1 MKPLSLLLLLLLSLL
16 PSLSSPSLLLQ
27 DKLALLDFSNN
38 LPHSR
43 NLNWTDSSPV
53 CTHWTGITC
62 NPDRSRVISLRLP
75 GVGFHGP
82 VPPNTLGRLSALQIL
97 SLRSNAITGPFPSD
111 LFNLSTL
118 SFLYLQFNRF
128 AGPLPVDFSKW
139 KNLTSVNLS
148 YNGFNGSIPVSLSN
162 LTQLQALN
170 LANNS
175 VSGEIPDLYL
185 PSLQQVNLSCNRL
198 TGIVPKWLQKFPS
211 SVFSGNDVVLGNYST
226 IVPTDESNYHPKP
239 ENVGKLS
246 EMAVLGI
253 VVGACVLGLIG
264 FASILVVC
272 CLRKRGEED
281 VLFSGKLEKGKMSP
295 EKVISRSQDA
305 NNRLFFFEG
314 CSYVFDLEDLL
325 RASAEVLGKG
335 TFGTAFKAV
344 LEDAN
349 TLVVKRLKEVSAG
362 KRDFEQQMEAVG
374 SIKHA
379 NVSELRA
386 YYYSK
391 DEKLLVYDY
400 FSRGSVAAMLHGKR
414 GEDRI
419 PLDWDTRLRISIGAA
434 RGIARIHAEN
444 NGKLVHGN
452 VKSSNIFLNSQNYG
466 CVSDHGLSAIMSSL
480 GPPIARAAGYRAPE
494 VTDTRKSSQSSDV
507 YSFGVLLLEL
517 LTAKSPVYSNGGDE
531 VIHLV
536 RWVHSVVRE
545 EWTAEVFDVELL
557 RYPNIEEEMV
567 EMLQIAL
574 ACVVRM
580 PEQRPKMP
588 DVVKMIENV
597 RMTDYEK
604 QQSSGA
610 KSDNS
615 TTPQDASGLES
626 STQL

>member
-1 MKPLSLLLLLLLSLL
+1 MP
-16 PSLSSPSLLLQ
+16 
-27 DKLALLDFSNN
+27 A
-38 LPHSR
+38 
-43 NLNWTDSSPV
+43 
-53 CTHWTGITC
+53 
-62 NPDRSRVISLRLP
+62 
-75 GVGFHGP
+75 
-82 VPPNTLGRLSALQIL
+82 
-97 SLRSNAITGPFPSD
+97 
-111 LFNLSTL
+111 
-118 SFLYLQFNRF
+118 
-128 AGPLPVDFSKW
+128 DFSKW
-139 KNLTSVNLS
+139 KNLTIVNLS

-226 IVPTDESNYHPKP
+226 SVPSDESNYYPRS

-253 VVGACVLGLIG
+253 VVGCCVLGLIG

-281 VLFSGKLEKGKMSP
+281 VLFSGKLEKGNMSP

-349 TLVVKRLKEVSAG
+349 TVVVKRLKVVSAG

-391 DEKLLVYDY
+391 DEKLLVNDY
-400 FSRGSVAAMLHGKR
+400 FSRGSVAAMLHG
-414 GEDRI
+414 I
-419 PLDWDTRLRISIGAA
+419 LIST
-434 RGIARIHAEN
+434 
-444 NGKLVHGN
+444 
-452 VKSSNIFLNSQNYG
+452 IF
-466 CVSDHGLSAIMSSL
+466 AISTCF
-480 GPPIARAAGYRAPE
+480 RC
-494 VTDTRKSSQSSDV
+494 
-507 YSFGVLLLEL
+507 LL
-517 LTAKSPVYSNGGDE
+517 
-531 VIHLV
+531 
-536 RWVHSVVRE
+536 
-545 EWTAEVFDVELL
+545 
-557 RYPNIEEEMV
+557 
-567 EMLQIAL
+567 
-574 ACVVRM
+574 
-580 PEQRPKMP
+580 QRPP
-588 DVVKMIENV
+588 
-597 RMTDYEK
+597 
-604 QQSSGA
+604 
-610 KSDNS
+610 
-615 TTPQDASGLES
+615 
-626 STQL
+626 

>member
-1 MKPLSLLLLLLLSLL
+1 MKSLSLLLLLLSLL
-16 PSLSSPSLLLQ
+16 PSLSFPSLLLQ
-27 DKLALLDFSNN
+27 DKLALLDFSNS

-43 NLNWTDSSPV
+43 YLNWTDSSPV

-111 LFNLSTL
+111 LFNLSKL

-128 AGPLPVDFSKW
+128 AGPLPADFSKW
-139 KNLTSVNLS
+139 KNLTIVNLS

-226 IVPTDESNYHPKP
+226 SVPTDESNYYPRS

-253 VVGACVLGLIG
+253 VVGCCVLGLIG

-349 TLVVKRLKEVSAG
+349 TVVVKRLKEVSAG

-414 GEDRI
+414 GEERI

-466 CVSDHGLSAIMSSL
+466 CVSDHGLSAIMSPL

-626 STQL
+626 STPL

>member
-1 MKPLSLLLLLLLSLL
+1 MKPLSLLLLLLSLL

-43 NLNWTDSSPV
+43 YLNWTDSSPV

-111 LFNLSTL
+111 LFNLSKL

-128 AGPLPVDFSKW
+128 AGPLPADFSKW
-139 KNLTSVNLS
+139 KNLIIVNLS

-198 TGIVPKWLQKFPS
+198 TGLVPKWLQKFPS

-226 IVPTDESNYHPKP
+226 SVPTDESNYYPRS

-253 VVGACVLGLIG
+253 VVGCCVLGLIG

-281 VLFSGKLEKGKMSP
+281 VLFSGKLEKVKMSP

-349 TLVVKRLKEVSAG
+349 TVVVKRLKEVSAG

-400 FSRGSVAAMLHGKR
+400 FSRGSVASMLHGKK

-466 CVSDHGLSAIMSSL
+466 CVSDHGLSAIMSPL

-588 DVVKMIENV
+588 DVAKMIENV
-597 RMTDYEK
+597 RMTDYER

-626 STQL
+626 STPL